1 MAEDAPS
8 RAALLSKSY
17 GFPLPRRPKSSAS
30 PTDILIVNNDKTN
43 AYLQSR
49 VMSANPQELR
59 LLLIEGAIKYTR
71 ISREGIVAKD
81 YESVYLGVQR
91 AQAILVELLN
101 ALKPDEAP
109 ELCARL
115 SGLYTFLYRRL
126 MDACTERDLTVA
138 DEILGLL
145 EYERETWLMLMRKV
159 ADEQPHQRPN
169 AGDSTRVSADAGS
182 TGGPADGPP
191 VSLSV
196 SGSRLSIQG

>member
-1 MAEDAPS
+1 MAKDAPS
-8 RAALLSKSY
+8 RAALLSQSY
-17 GFPLPRRPKSSAS
+17 EFPLPRRPKSPAS
-30 PTDILIVNNDKTN
+30 PTDILIVINDKTN

-49 VMSANPQELR
+49 VMSASPQELR

-71 ISREGIVAKD
+71 IAREGIVARD
-81 YESVYLGVQR
+81 YESVYLGVQH

-145 EYERETWLMLMRKV
+145 EYERETWLMLMRKF
-159 ADEQPHQRPN
+159 ADEQPNLRPAAVDSTGVGAN
-169 AGDSTRVSADAGS
+169 AGSAAPTDDA
-182 TGGPADGPP
+182 P
-191 VSLSV
+191 VSLTG
-196 SGSRLSIQG
+196 SGSRLSIHG